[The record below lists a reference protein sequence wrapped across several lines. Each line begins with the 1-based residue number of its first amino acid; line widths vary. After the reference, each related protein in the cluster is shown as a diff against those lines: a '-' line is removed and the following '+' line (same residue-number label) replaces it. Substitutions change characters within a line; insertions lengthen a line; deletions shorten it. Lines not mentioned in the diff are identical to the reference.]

1 MGGYENSQPQ
11 ETSGKNNPGNPRKSN
26 PGNMGK
32 SNPGTS
38 NPDESNLGDH
48 EDKEGPAG
56 NKQKQIPYYT
66 EVVKLKKSS
75 KSPAE
80 GYNQL
85 VHVPV
90 EYSEAQPL
98 QLPSA
103 EQQDDYSALTSDM
116 KGAPQVPPCMDE
128 ADPAVYYNETA
139 AMRAKKDLISGQ
151 PPVQSALL

>member
-11 ETSGKNNPGNPRKSN
+11 ETSGKNNPGNPGKSN

-38 NPDESNLGDH
+38 NPDESNPGDH

-56 NKQKQIPYYT
+56 NKIPYYT
-66 EVVKLKKSS
+66 EVIKLKKSS

-103 EQQDDYSALTSDM
+103 EQQDDYSALTSDT
-116 KGAPQVPPCMDE
+116 KGAPQVPPYMDE

-151 PPVQSALL
+151 PPAQSALL